1 MIKMTFKIN
10 THENV
15 YIPAEDSYLLAENL
29 EIKEGQSVL
38 EIGTGSG
45 IVAMYASKLTDKVTA
60 TDINFDAITVAE
72 ENFKNNDIDN
82 IELLFGNL
90 FEPVKNRKFDVI
102 LFNTPYLPTEE
113 GEVIDSNLN
122 YAFDGGL
129 NGRKVIDLFL
139 NEVKNHLN
147 DGGIVQLIQSS
158 FSDNDETLN
167 RLDELGFIAEIA
179 KKEHYFF
186 EDITL
191 INAYKIWKRWLKM
204 EVWKTSVITGIGLI
218 ILGIIFIILR
228 GHISIWLAIVII
240 LGIIDIALGL
250 FRKKV
255 GEN

>member
-1 MIKMTFKIN
+1 MINMTFIIN

-15 YIPAEDSYLLAENL
+15 YVPAEDSYLLAENL
-29 EIKEGQSVL
+29 EVENGKSVL

-60 TDINFDAITVAE
+60 TDINFDAIQLAE
-72 ENFKNNDIDN
+72 SNFKANNID
-82 IELLFGNL
+82 
-90 FEPVKNRKFDVI
+90 DVI

-113 GEVIDSNLN
+113 GEVIEDNLN

-158 FSDNDETLN
+158 LSDNDETLN
-167 RLDELGFIAEIA
+167 KLDELGFISEIA

-186 EDITL
+186 EDIVL
-191 INAYKIWKRWLKM
+191 INGY
-204 EVWKTSVITGIGLI
+204 LI
-218 ILGIIFIILR
+218 
-228 GHISIWLAIVII
+228 
-240 LGIIDIALGL
+240 
-250 FRKKV
+250 
-255 GEN
+255 